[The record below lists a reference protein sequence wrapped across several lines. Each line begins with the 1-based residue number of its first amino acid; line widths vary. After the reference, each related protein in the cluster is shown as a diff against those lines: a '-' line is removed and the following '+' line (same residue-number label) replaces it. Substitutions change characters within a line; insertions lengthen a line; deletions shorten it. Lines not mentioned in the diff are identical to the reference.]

1 VKAFALVSAGR
12 PAALVDIPK
21 PEIGASEALIRV
33 KAASVNGIDV
43 YQAMGALAGMMEHLY
58 PTVIGRDFAGMV
70 EAVGPEFHGFAAGDE
85 VFGFIPAKPPL
96 QRGTFNEYI
105 SAGSDVVLAGKP
117 AGVGFNEA
125 AVLPLAGA
133 AALDLLDAIDAK
145 AGDVV
150 LIVGATGGVGSLAVQ
165 IGAQRGLKVIA
176 TARADEVEFVRGL
189 GAAETVDYTAGSIAD
204 VVRGRF
210 PDGISAL
217 IDVVNQKEALTAL
230 SSVVRSGGRVAT
242 LMNAADVEALA
253 ALNVAGTSVAAAPT
267 TAKLQLLADMAASG
281 SLRVPI
287 DVLFPIDRADQALQ
301 AFQRGTRGKIVV
313 TV

>member
-12 PAALVDIPK
+12 PAAIVDIPK
-21 PEIGASEALIRV
+21 PDIGPSEALIRV
-33 KAASVNGIDV
+33 KAASVNGIDI
-43 YQAMGALAGMMEHLY
+43 YQATGALAGMMEHVY
-58 PTVIGRDFAGMV
+58 PTVIGRDFAGTI
-70 EAVGPEFHGFAAGDE
+70 EAVGPGFDGFAAGDE
-85 VFGFIPAKPPL
+85 VFGFLPPRPPL
-96 QRGTFNEYI
+96 QRGTFSEYMA
-105 SAGSDVVLAGKP
+105 AGPAVILAGKP

-125 AVLPLAGA
+125 AALPLAGA
-133 AALDLLDAIDAK
+133 AALDLLDAIAAT

-150 LIVGATGGVGSLAVQ
+150 LIVGATGGVGSLAIQ
-165 IGAQRGLKVIA
+165 IATQRGLKVIA
-176 TARADEVEFVRGL
+176 TARADEVEFVQGL
-189 GAAETVDYTAGSIAD
+189 GAAETVDYTAGSVAD
-204 VVRGRF
+204 AVRGRF
-210 PDGISAL
+210 PDGIAAV

-253 ALNVAGTSVAAAPT
+253 ALNIVGTSVAAAPT

-301 AFQRGTRGKIVV
+301 AFQHGTRGKVVV